1 LHHNYESI
9 INVLQD
15 RILIDFLTEMQTGV
29 DNMSIM
35 AMQLCHA
42 MGIDVP
48 SLLRTLEEESELE
61 FMSDVGEEV

>member
-1 LHHNYESI
+1 
-9 INVLQD
+9 
-15 RILIDFLTEMQTGV
+15 MQTGV

-61 FMSDVGEEV
+61 FMSDMGEEV